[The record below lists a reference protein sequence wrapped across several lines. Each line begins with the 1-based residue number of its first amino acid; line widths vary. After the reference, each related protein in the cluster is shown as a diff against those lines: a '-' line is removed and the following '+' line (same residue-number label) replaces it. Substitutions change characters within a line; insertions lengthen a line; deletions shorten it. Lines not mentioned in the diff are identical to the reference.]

1 MHKILWSGLLIASLA
16 ACGGGGGA
24 APTPVAPTPV
34 TPAATVPGAP
44 SSVTAAAGDGKITIS
59 FTAPSSDGG
68 AAITGYTA
76 SCATGSTTATG
87 TGVASPITVGG
98 LTNGTAYSCSVTAT
112 NRIGNSAAST
122 AASATPVA
130 AVSVAADFP
139 GDIVLGAPTD
149 TSMRMKLYSVDRS
162 GTLTIAYKA
171 ATDASETQS
180 APQNLVA
187 GKVLEVTLNALRSN
201 TAYQY
206 RVILRQTG
214 STTDTVS
221 KNYRF
226 QTARPKG
233 QSFTFTVQADSHM
246 DENSDVDQ
254 YKRTLA
260 NVLADQPDFHVDL
273 GDTFMTEKHAEPL
286 TAVIAQPTSK
296 ATLDARYRYERANFG
311 LLTHSAPLFLVNG
324 NHDAELGWLVD
335 GSAQS
340 LPMWASQARLEF
352 FPIPTPNA
360 FYTGDSFVDPVAGN
374 RVAWYSWNWGDAQ
387 FIVLDPFWNT
397 ATKPG
402 ADAWNFTLGARQY
415 QWLIDTLSKST
426 ATFKFVFL
434 HNLVGGL
441 DGAMRGGIEAAP
453 FYEWG
458 GKNSDSSAGFAQ
470 KRPGWAAPIHDLLVK
485 YKVTAV
491 FKGHDHVYV
500 RQELDGVVYQT
511 VPQPSAKNN
520 NSGANIASDYHYV
533 AGTIVSSS
541 GHLRV
546 TVTPGKVTSQYVRAW
561 LPKDE
566 NATRRNSQ
574 IDHEW
579 TVNAPAGVSP
589 QKITGPAKVA
599 R

>member
-1 MHKILWSGLLIASLA
+1 MRKILWPCIAISLLA
-16 ACGGGGGA
+16 ACGGGGSGSSA
-24 APTPVAPTPV
+24 VAPTPAA
-34 TPAATVPGAP
+34 PAATAPGVPTA
-44 SSVTAAAGDGKITIS
+44 VTASGGDGKITVT

-68 AAITGYTA
+68 APITGYTA
-76 SCATGSTTATG
+76 TCAAGSATSTGTAT
-87 TGVASPITVGG
+87 ASPITVSGV
-98 LTNGTAYSCSVTAT
+98 TNGSVYSCTVAAS
-112 NRIGNSAAST
+112 NRIGASAAST
-122 AASATPVA
+122 AATATPIA
-130 AVSVAADFP
+130 AVSAPTDFP

-149 TSMRMKLYSVDRS
+149 TSMRLKLYSADRS
-162 GTLTIAYKA
+162 GTLTIAYK
-171 ATDASETQS
+171 TASDSAESQS

-187 GKVLEVTLNALRSN
+187 GKVLDVTLNSLRPN
-201 TAYQY
+201 AAYQY
-206 RVILRQTG
+206 RIVLRQTG
-214 STTDTVS
+214 TSADIAS
-221 KNYRF
+221 KYYRF

-233 QSFTFTVQADSHM
+233 QTFTFTIQADSHL
-246 DENSDVDQ
+246 DENSDLDQ
-254 YKRTLA
+254 YKRTLS

-296 ATLDARYRYERANFG
+296 SALDARYRYERANFG

-324 NHDAELGWLVD
+324 NHDAELGWLLD

-360 FYTGDSFVDPVAGN
+360 FYTGDSFVDSVAGN
-374 RVAWYSWNWGDAQ
+374 RVAWYSWTWGDAQ

-397 ATKPG
+397 ASKPG

-415 QWLIDTLSKST
+415 QWLVDTLSKST

-434 HNLVGGL
+434 HNIVGGL

-458 GKNSDSSAGFAQ
+458 GKNLDGTAGFAQ

-520 NSGANIASDYHYV
+520 NSGANIANDYHYA
-533 AGTIVSSS
+533 AGTILSSS

-566 NATRRNSQ
+566 TATRRNGQ
-574 IDHEW
+574 VDHEW
-579 TVNAPAGVSP
+579 TVTAPSGATP
-589 QKITGPAKVA
+589 QKIKAPAKVA